1 MFQLLLAIG
10 LVTVSIFIHE
20 LGHFLVARWRGL
32 VVPRF
37 SLFGIGSPIISRK
50 WRGVEYCVCWL
61 PIGAY
66 VMVPQLTAMDD
77 FEGETPENARNLPP
91 ADYLSKVLVA
101 IAGPAANI
109 LLALAL
115 ACVVWF
121 AGMQVPSEFNR
132 TEIGEV
138 AREIRTSDGRLVP
151 GPAAAAGLRL
161 GDTIRRIDD
170 VPVYNFQD
178 IVTRV
183 ILGSQIDAEGRRI
196 STLTIER
203 NGATLTQTVFPELV
217 GTERLRTIGISPRSD
232 LVVDQVNPGSSAA
245 EAGLKPGDRVLAVDG
260 QTLSRRDELREYFQ
274 KKHEQPSLLLL
285 NRGGTELSVSLKPRV
300 QEIDGQ
306 KLWLIGVVWR
316 IEMTTIHPTP
326 LAQIGGASRQVYNTL
341 ASLFNRHSDIGVRHM
356 SGLVGI
362 VDNLQ
367 QAASFGL
374 IPALAFLIAIN
385 VSLALANLLPIP
397 VLDGGHIVF
406 ATLAKLRGRPID
418 AALMRNVF
426 TVCFIALVA
435 LIIYVSAYD
444 IRRAIQSR
452 SDVLPEPVVTPAK

>member
-1 MFQLLLAIG
+1 
-10 LVTVSIFIHE
+10 
-20 LGHFLVARWRGL
+20 
-32 VVPRF
+32 
-37 SLFGIGSPIISRK
+37 
-50 WRGVEYCVCWL
+50 
-61 PIGAY
+61 
-66 VMVPQLTAMDD
+66 
-77 FEGETPENARNLPP
+77 
-91 ADYLSKVLVA
+91 
-101 IAGPAANI
+101 
-109 LLALAL
+109 
-115 ACVVWF
+115 
-121 AGMQVPSEFNR
+121 
-132 TEIGEV
+132 
-138 AREIRTSDGRLVP
+138 
-151 GPAAAAGLRL
+151 
-161 GDTIRRIDD
+161 
-170 VPVYNFQD
+170 
-178 IVTRV
+178 
-183 ILGSQIDAEGRRI
+183 
-196 STLTIER
+196 
-203 NGATLTQTVFPELV
+203 
-217 GTERLRTIGISPRSD
+217 